1 MSTHGHKGVQDLLR
15 GSVANEVRHRTT
27 VPVLMVRG
35 VAATDRSPR
44 EREPRVARRSP
55 ARSRTISRR
64 STTSSAARS
73 RRRRTTSPLRLDISP
88 ASVSGMVRRLADQGL
103 ITHEPYR
110 GVRLTE
116 DGRRAALRTLRRH
129 RILECYLTEV
139 LGYPWDRV
147 HDEAEQLEH
156 AASEELIERMASRS
170 AIRRTIRTARRSR
183 RARAWSRRRRCALS
197 ATRRSGE
204 QVRVRQVMDKDAERL
219 RYLAEL
225 GIRPGA
231 LRAHPRPRAV
241 RRADHAL
248 GGRSGGGVTRV
259 IGPALADAGVRR
271 AVRRGL
277 IAGGLTGTRI
287 AHVVHASRALSPEE
301 RVTARPNP

>member
-1 MSTHGHKGVQDLLR
+1 MN
-15 GSVANEVRHRTT
+15 A
-27 VPVLMVRG
+27 
-35 VAATDRSPR
+35 
-44 EREPRVARRSP
+44 
-55 ARSRTISRR
+55 
-64 STTSSAARS
+64 SSASQPLSGPVEDYLKAIYDLERGAQPA
-73 RRRRTTSPLRLDISP
+73 TTNEIAERLAISP

-156 AASEELIERMASRS
+156 AASEELIERMASALGDPSHDPHGAPIPSREGEVDEPTL
-170 AIRRTIRTARRSR
+170 RTLAD
-183 RARAWSRRRRCALS
+183 AAV
-197 ATRRSGE
+197 GE

-231 LRAHPRPRAV
+231 LVRILERAPFDGPITVGVGRAG
-241 RRADHAL
+241 A
-248 GGRSGGGVTRV
+248 GVTRV
-259 IGPALADAGVRR
+259 IGPALAEQVFVEPFGAD
-271 AVRRGL
+271 
-277 IAGGLTGTRI
+277 
-287 AHVVHASRALSPEE
+287 
-301 RVTARPNP
+301 